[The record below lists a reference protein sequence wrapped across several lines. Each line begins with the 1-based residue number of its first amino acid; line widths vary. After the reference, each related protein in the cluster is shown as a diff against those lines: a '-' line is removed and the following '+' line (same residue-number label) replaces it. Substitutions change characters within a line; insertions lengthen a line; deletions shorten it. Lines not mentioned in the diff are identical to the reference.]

1 MNKCIVR
8 LETEFGRQPVDPTT
22 IESCHPPA
30 MQLGSWYSVLARQ
43 AVVTLMKRGRIREA
57 APGRLAALE
66 VHSSVRCVQC
76 NSS

>member
-8 LETEFGRQPVDPTT
+8 PKWSWSPALRRSFGWSVDPTT
-22 IESCHPPA
+22 IESFPLC
-30 MQLGSWYSVLARQ
+30 WYNVRQ
-43 AVVTLMKRGRIREA
+43 AVATLMKRERNREA